1 MTRPSLGSPSWRKS
15 SHSTNTGGQCI
26 EVAAVPRQSVS
37 EAATGNNEVPMIRP
51 NAPAQWRKS
60 SHSGAEGG
68 DCVEVA
74 GLRPAIGIRDSTNP
88 HGPVLL
94 LPETQWQTLA
104 HLIKAGQYDPA

>member
-1 MTRPSLGSPSWRKS
+1 MTRPNVSPQWRKS
-15 SHSTNTGGQCI
+15 SHSGDTGGECV
-26 EVAAVPRQSVS
+26 EVAAIPPQSASPDGEVS
-37 EAATGNNEVPMIRP
+37 MTRP

-74 GLRPAIGIRDSTNP
+74 GLRPAIGVSDSKNP

-94 LPETQWQTLA
+94 LPAAQWQTLTRR
-104 HLIKAGQYDPA
+104 IKAGQYDPA